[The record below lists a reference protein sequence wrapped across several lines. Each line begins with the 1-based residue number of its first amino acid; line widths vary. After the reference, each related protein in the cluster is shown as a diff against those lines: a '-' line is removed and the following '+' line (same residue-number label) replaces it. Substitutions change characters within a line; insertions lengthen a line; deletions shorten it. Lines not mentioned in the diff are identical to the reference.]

1 MSAGRESTPNGRRPQ
16 PARAAAARRRRG
28 LAVLAGAMLLVLGGR
43 IPAAP
48 GIAALGA
55 AAMMAAAAPAIPASG
70 FAAIP
75 AMGSA
80 SKLAAPAA
88 PAARAAAVG
97 AAAILAAGAA
107 GKVTAPAARAAPA
120 ATAPLASPAAAGA
133 PGEGAKRRPLVIGVT
148 LHPYYS
154 WTRNVVGDL
163 PGFEV
168 RAILP
173 GEIDAGDYQPR
184 PEDIRK
190 LADVDALVVNGIG
203 HDDFIFPMLAAS
215 GNRRAVVV
223 RPNDAT
229 PQIRSAHG
237 TAVNSHTFISFTNAV
252 QQTYA
257 IEKALA
263 ALRPEA
269 APALL
274 RNAES
279 YARRLRLIKAR
290 AAARLAD
297 AAITRVVTVHDGYG
311 YLLQEFG
318 LEVAGVVQPAHGLT
332 PSAAELRDMVELL
345 RRERVQVVFS
355 EESFPPRLLA
365 VLRDEAGVRVYT
377 ISHIASGAYTADKFE
392 REMQKNV
399 DTMVEALVTAAP
411 RKAGAPAPRPAAP
424 GRPAATPGPRKA
436 SPGAAAPGVPGALG
450 APGAAAPHG

>member
-1 MSAGRESTPNGRRPQ
+1 VPVRLLGALAALAG
-16 PARAAAARRRRG
+16 PAM
-28 LAVLAGAMLLVLGGR
+28 LVLAGR
-43 IPAAP
+43 
-48 GIAALGA
+48 
-55 AAMMAAAAPAIPASG
+55 AAAAPAP
-70 FAAIP
+70 
-75 AMGSA
+75 
-80 SKLAAPAA
+80 
-88 PAARAAAVG
+88 
-97 AAAILAAGAA
+97 AAGAA
-107 GKVTAPAARAAPA
+107 KRA
-120 ATAPLASPAAAGA
+120 
-133 PGEGAKRRPLVIGVT
+133 PLVIGVT

-168 RAILP
+168 RPILP
-173 GEIDAGDYQPR
+173 GEVDAGDYQPR

-190 LADVDALVVNGIG
+190 LADVDVLVVNGIG
-203 HDDFIFPMLAAS
+203 HDDFIFPMLKAS
-215 GNRRAVVV
+215 GNRKVVVV

-274 RNAES
+274 RNAEG

-318 LEVAGVVQPAHGLT
+318 LEVVGVVQPAHGLT

-345 RRERVQVVFS
+345 RREQVRVVLS

-365 VLRDEAGVRVYT
+365 MLRDEAGVRVYT

-392 REMQKNV
+392 KEMQRNA
-399 DTMVEALVTAAP
+399 DTLIEALVTAAP
-411 RKAGAPAPRPAAP
+411 PKAGSPAPRPAA
-424 GRPAATPGPRKA
+424 
-436 SPGAAAPGVPGALG
+436 
-450 APGAAAPHG
+450 AAPHG